1 METTSAFEGL
11 VCPET
16 DERFDATTSHHP
28 ERKVLD
34 ATYDYE
40 SVTLSRDQLE
50 SRPAGPAKYN
60 DLLPFPADAR
70 AWLGEGGTPLVEAPR
85 LAEELDVGRV
95 LVKDEAQNPTG
106 TVKDRGLALAV
117 AAAAQHGAEDVAL
130 ATTGDA
136 GQSMAA
142 HAARAGLDSHSF
154 VPSRSTFINKAMI
167 NVHGGDMT
175 VVEGRLPD
183 ARAAFE
189 GALADEESWYSLAAF
204 ATPYRHEGTKPIAY
218 EVLEALDWTV
228 PDAVFYPLEGTA
240 GLVGFHKGAREFR
253 DLGLVDEVPPLYAC
267 EADGCAPVTTAFE
280 ADEPTHEPWEVPD
293 TVCGG
298 LEDPD
303 PRGGRLVQTA
313 LRESGGGA
321 VATDDE
327 DILSSAATVASHEGV
342 EMGVSAAAAASAA
355 WSMADEFDEDATLV
369 LVNTSTG
376 NKDADLLRSH
386 LMGQGI

>member
-16 DERFDATTSHHP
+16 DERFDPTTTHHP
-28 ERKVLD
+28 DGGVLD
-34 ATYDYE
+34 ATYDYD
-40 SVTLSRDQLE
+40 SVTLSREQLE
-50 SRPAGPAKYN
+50 SRPTGPAKYG

-70 AWLGEGGTPLVEAPR
+70 AWLGEGGTPLLEAPR
-85 LAEELDVGRV
+85 LAEELGVGRV

-106 TVKDRGLALAV
+106 TVKDRGVGMAV
-117 AAAAQHGAEDVAL
+117 AAAVQHGAEDVAL

-142 HAARAGLDSHSF
+142 HAARAGLNSHSF
-154 VPSRSTFINKAMI
+154 VPSRSTFVTKAMI
-167 NVHGGDMT
+167 NVHGGAMK

-189 GALADEESWYSLAAF
+189 DALVDGSWYSLEAF
-204 ATPYRHEGTKPIAY
+204 ATPYRHEGTKTLAY
-218 EVLEALDWTV
+218 EVLEALDWEA
-228 PDAVFYPLEGTA
+228 PDGVFYPLDGTA

-253 DLGLVDEVPPLYAC
+253 DLGLVDDVPPLYAC
-267 EADGCAPVTTAFE
+267 EAAGCAPVTEAFE
-280 ADEPTHEPWEVPD
+280 AGDPTHDPWEVPD

-321 VATDDE
+321 VATDDG
-327 DILSSAATVASHEGV
+327 DILSSAATVASHEGI
-342 EMGVSAAAAASAA
+342 EMGVSAAAAASGA
-355 WSMADEFDEDATLV
+355 WSVADRFDEDATLV